1 MAPIVEA
8 LYRYAV
14 KGLDR
19 DALETVALVPNRG
32 LPKDREWALHF
43 EEPPIANDPD
53 VPLTRFHSQAPAWT
67 HKSNF
72 LCAYTAGELLATFE
86 TRYSDATDELTVCR
100 RADGESLL
108 VARLTDADE
117 RERVETFFSDA
128 SSRGVRLVR
137 PADNRPHHFG
147 NTNAGFRVGDAG
159 GYVLHIVNL
168 ETIAALNKATGNTF
182 EPSRFRPNIVI
193 SGVPAWAEFDWV
205 GSTIRVGGATL
216 EVLKRTVRCDAINV
230 DGHEDLGNALRH
242 LRSAQRPDVPGLLS
256 KHFPEHGP
264 YLGIYARVVEGGSV
278 RVGDALQPPPSPMF
292 SIDPRGWS
300 MKAKA
305 IAAITLA
312 TLLLPLLAR
321 RDRLLLPPY
330 AWPAQ
335 GSN

>member
-1 MAPIVEA
+1 MSPTIEA
-8 LYRYAV
+8 LYRYAI

-32 LPKDREWALHF
+32 LPNDREWALHF
-43 EEPPIANDPD
+43 EEPPDANDPD

-159 GYVLHIVNL
+159 GHVLHLVNL
-168 ETIAALNKATGNTF
+168 ETIAALNNATGNSF

-193 SGVPAWAEFDWV
+193 SGVPAWTEFDWV

-230 DGHEDLGNALRH
+230 DGREDFGNGLRH

-278 RVGDALQPPPSPMF
+278 RVGDALQPPPSPMY
-292 SIDPRGWS
+292 SIDPRRWS
-300 MKAKA
+300 RKAKA
-305 IAAITLA
+305 IAAITL
-312 TLLLPLLAR
+312 LLPLLAR
-321 RDRLLLPPY
+321 RARLLLPP
-330 AWPAQ
+330 
-335 GSN
+335 

>member
-1 MAPIVEA
+1 M
-8 LYRYAV
+8 YRSHA
-14 KGLDR
+14 
-19 DALETVALVPNRG
+19 
-32 LPKDREWALHF
+32 F
-43 EEPPIANDPD
+43 
-53 VPLTRFHSQAPAWT
+53 
-67 HKSNF
+67 KSNF

-159 GYVLHIVNL
+159 GHVLHLVNL
-168 ETIAALNKATGNTF
+168 ETIAALNKATGNAF

-193 SGVPAWAEFDWV
+193 SGVPAWTEFDWV

-230 DGHEDLGNALRH
+230 DGREDFGNGLRH

-278 RVGDALQPPPSPMF
+278 RVGDALQPPPSPMY
-292 SIDPRGWS
+292 SIDPRRWS
-300 MKAKA
+300 RKAKA
-305 IAAITLA
+305 IAAITL
-312 TLLLPLLAR
+312 LLPLLAR
-321 RDRLLLPPY
+321 RARLLLPP
-330 AWPAQ
+330 
-335 GSN
+335 